1 MTEPT
6 KFYTSISRYGKNIL
20 YRGYQ
25 DGRRVKRKIPFKP
38 TLYVKSSKKNSEFKT
53 LDGMIVDPIEFDTMS
68 EAKEFVEKYKD
79 VENFKIYG
87 NTNYVAQFVAEEFPN
102 EIVFDRSKIRVHNI
116 DIEVASDEGFPEP
129 EEANHPVTSITIYDN
144 VVDTYFVWA
153 LGDYDSS
160 KAEIKNINISYTK
173 CKDEAHLLKMFVQ
186 FWYDEFTCPD
196 AVTGWNIRTFDIPYL
211 VNRIAK
217 ILGGDEVKKLSPW
230 GMVEE
235 RMVSMRKKQVQIYEI
250 TGIAQV
256 DFMDLFMKFG
266 YSFGPQETYRLDHIA
281 YVVLGERKMS
291 YDEYGNLHTLYK
303 ENHQKFIDYN
313 IRDVWLVQR
322 MEDKIAMITL
332 CMTMAYKAGVN
343 YSDTMG
349 TVGIWDSFIH
359 RTLIRDKIVVPPNE
373 DSFKSDYEGGFVK
386 DPYCGVHDWVCSF
399 DVASLYPNII
409 VQWNMSPETIVQ
421 GVEPNV
427 TIEKLLNGYSTQ
439 SDMSM
444 AATGQYFSREKQGFM
459 PKIIEQLYDER
470 SVIKKKMLASKQEL
484 EKADS
489 SNKEEIYRIER
500 DIAHYENQQLA
511 IKILL
516 NSLYG
521 ALGNRFFRY
530 FKMEIAEGI
539 TITGQFIIKMA
550 EKYVNEYLN
559 KILKSQKDYIIAI
572 DTDSIYVGLNDLVQK
587 VYGVDGTVGLPKDK
601 IVDFLDKSCKKIEKD
616 AIAVA
621 FKDIYKNTNAFKE
634 RLNMK
639 REGIADRGIWT
650 AKKRYILNVWDN
662 EGVRYASPKLK
673 IMGIEAIKSST
684 PAACREA
691 FEALFQI
698 LINGTEAQTQDFI
711 CKFKGEFIA
720 LPPEGKAFPRSVSS
734 LRQYSDTRTIYKKG
748 TPINSRASLLYNHL
762 VKKHGLEK
770 KYELIKEGE
779 KIKYIYLNRANPIR
793 EDVIAFPNVLPQEFG
808 LHRFID
814 NDTQF
819 EKSFLD
825 PANIILDAIGW
836 SAEERNSLEDFF
848 G

>member
-1 MTEPT
+1 MTEPI

-68 EAKEFVEKYKD
+68 EAKEFVEKYKE

-102 EIVFDRSKIRVHNI
+102 EIKFDRSKIRVHNL

-129 EEANHPVTSITIYDN
+129 EEANHPVTAITIYDN

-250 TGIAQV
+250 TGVAQV

-484 EKADS
+484 ENLK
-489 SNKEEIYRIER
+489 KEL
-500 DIAHYENQQLA
+500 EN
-511 IKILL
+511 
-516 NSLYG
+516 
-521 ALGNRFFRY
+521 
-530 FKMEIAEGI
+530 
-539 TITGQFIIKMA
+539 
-550 EKYVNEYLN
+550 
-559 KILKSQKDYIIAI
+559 
-572 DTDSIYVGLNDLVQK
+572 
-587 VYGVDGTVGLPKDK
+587 
-601 IVDFLDKSCKKIEKD
+601 
-616 AIAVA
+616 
-621 FKDIYKNTNAFKE
+621 
-634 RLNMK
+634 
-639 REGIADRGIWT
+639 
-650 AKKRYILNVWDN
+650 
-662 EGVRYASPKLK
+662 
-673 IMGIEAIKSST
+673 
-684 PAACREA
+684 
-691 FEALFQI
+691 
-698 LINGTEAQTQDFI
+698 
-711 CKFKGEFIA
+711 
-720 LPPEGKAFPRSVSS
+720 
-734 LRQYSDTRTIYKKG
+734 
-748 TPINSRASLLYNHL
+748 
-762 VKKHGLEK
+762 LEK
-770 KYELIKEGE
+770 
-779 KIKYIYLNRANPIR
+779 
-793 EDVIAFPNVLPQEFG
+793 
-808 LHRFID
+808 
-814 NDTQF
+814 
-819 EKSFLD
+819 
-825 PANIILDAIGW
+825 
-836 SAEERNSLEDFF
+836 
-848 G
+848 

>member
-1 MTEPT
+1 M
-6 KFYTSISRYGKNIL
+6 KFYTTISRYGKNIL
-20 YRGYQ
+20 YRGYE

-38 TLYVKSSKKNSEFKT
+38 TLYVKSKKNSDYKT
-53 LDGMIVDPIEFDTMS
+53 LDGISVDPIKFDSMS
-68 EAKEFVEKYKD
+68 DAKEFVEKYKEI
-79 VENFKIYG
+79 ENFKIFG
-87 NTNYVAQFVAEEFPN
+87 NTNYVAQFIAEEFPN
-102 EIVFDRSKIRVHNI
+102 EIKFDRNKIRVHNI
-116 DIEVASDEGFPEP
+116 DIEVASDAGFPEP
-129 EEANHPVTSITIYDN
+129 EFANHPVISITIYDN
-144 VVDTYFVWA
+144 VMDKYLVWG
-153 LGDYDSS
+153 LDDYDPAKS
-160 KAEIKNINISYTK
+160 ELKNVEISYTK
-173 CKDEAHLLKMFVQ
+173 CRDEANLLKFFIQ
-186 FWYDEFTCPD
+186 FWFDEFTCPD

-211 VNRIAK
+211 VNRINK
-217 ILGGDEVKKLSPW
+217 VLGSDEVKKLSPW

-235 RMVSMRKKQVQIYEI
+235 KMVSMRKKQVQIYEI

-256 DFMDLFMKFG
+256 DFMDVFMKFG
-266 YSFGPQETYRLDHIA
+266 YSFGAQESYRLDHIA
-281 YVVLGERKMS
+281 NVVLGERKMS
-291 YDEYGNLHTLYK
+291 YEEYGNLHTLYK

-359 RTLIRDKIVVPPNE
+359 RTLIKDKIIVPPNE
-373 DSFKSDYEGGFVK
+373 DSYKSDYEGGYVK
-386 DPYCGVHDWVCSF
+386 EPQCGVHDWVCSF

-409 VQWNMSPETIVQ
+409 VQWNMSPETIVKG
-421 GVEPNV
+421 GVESNV
-427 TIEKLLNGYSTQ
+427 TIDKLLAGYKTD

-484 EKADS
+484 EKTDN
-489 SNKEEIYRIER
+489 SNTAEVYRIER

-521 ALGNRFFRY
+521 ALGNRYFRY
-530 FKMEIAEGI
+530 FTMEIAEGI

-559 KILKSQKDYIIAI
+559 KLLKSNKDYIVAI

-587 VYGVDGTVGLPKDK
+587 VYGTADGVKLPKDK
-601 IVDFLDKSCKKIEKD
+601 IVDFLDKACKKLEQE
-616 AIAVA
+616 AISVA
-621 FKDIYKNTNAFKE
+621 FKDIYTNTNAFKE

-639 REGIADRGIWT
+639 REGISDRGIWT

-662 EGVRYASPKLK
+662 EGVRYAKPKLK

-684 PAACREA
+684 PATCREA
-691 FEALFQI
+691 FEGLFQI
-698 LINGTEAQTQDFI
+698 LINGTEVETQAFI
-711 CKFKGEFIA
+711 QEFREKFAK
-720 LPPEGKAFPRSVSS
+720 LPPEDKAFPRSVSS
-734 LRQYSDTRTIYKKG
+734 LKEYSDSRTIYKKG

-762 VKKHGLEK
+762 IKQHGLEK
-770 KYELIKEGE
+770 KYEMIKEGE
-779 KIKYIYLNRANPIR
+779 KIKYIYLDRKNPIR
-793 EDVIAFPNVLPQEFG
+793 EDVIAFSTVLPPEFG
-808 LHRFID
+808 LHRYVD
-814 NDTQF
+814 NNTQF
-819 EKSFLD
+819 EKTFLD
-825 PANIILDAIGW
+825 PAKLILDSIGW
-836 SAEERNSLEDFF
+836 SAEETSSLEDFF
-848 G
+848 A